1 MFYGSETDGMR
12 AHAARLVGGGAA
24 LEQMT
29 TTSSTSRSQIFLE
42 LGQDGATP

>member
-1 MFYGSETDGMR
+1 MFYGSETDGVR
-12 AHAARLVGGGAA
+12 AHAERLAGGGAA

-29 TTSSTSRSQIFLE
+29 TTSSTSRSQICLE